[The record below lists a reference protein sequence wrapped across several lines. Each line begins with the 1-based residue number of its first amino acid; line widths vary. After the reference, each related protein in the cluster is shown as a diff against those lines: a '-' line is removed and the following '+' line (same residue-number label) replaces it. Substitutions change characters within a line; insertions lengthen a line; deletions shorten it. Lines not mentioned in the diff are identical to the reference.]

1 MYDLNK
7 TGLKQVY
14 PEYFETDSRVKRSSR
29 LQEIFPADRLQ
40 QMLMNMRSFGMV
52 CQIRYTSLILLSVIG
67 WTFGAEPINSRPGD
81 VAVFSNPRDIRQKK
95 IVCYYQ
101 TWAVYRPKP
110 YRYDIEDIPGNFCT
124 DLMYSFAGLN
134 NKTWELSSLDPSL
147 DFSEA
152 GYKRFT
158 QLRVRYPHL
167 RLFLSVGGWGEG
179 GEKYSQ
185 MVRQKERRDA
195 FVKSALKWLLDLG
208 FDGLDLDWEYPGS
221 YDRDGHR
228 TDKENFVKLVQIEKW
243 MSPRG
248 YATQGNFPNFDAFL
262 LGQVENYLDWI
273 NVMTYDL
280 RVYWDGVADVH
291 SPLYRRP
298 FDTFA
303 YENVNVN
310 DGLYL
315 WVSMGAPKHKL
326 VIGVPFYGKAFQLLY
341 PDQRHQGAPTNN
353 TFQKTLAYYEICKHV
368 QSDGWIRQFDD
379 IGKCPYV
386 IYNETMWMGYEDEE
400 SIGIKLDYI
409 RDHGFGGVMMWAV
422 DLDDYLG
429 SCGEKNKL
437 LKLLNKKLKEYIVP
451 IRDSF

>member
-1 MYDLNK
+1 MK
-7 TGLKQVY
+7 
-14 PEYFETDSRVKRSSR
+14 
-29 LQEIFPADRLQ
+29 
-40 QMLMNMRSFGMV
+40 SFGMV
-52 CQIRYTSLILLSVIG
+52 CQISCTSLMLLFMIG
-67 WTFGAEPINSRPGD
+67 WTFGAEPVNSRPGD
-81 VAVFSNPRDIRQKK
+81 VAVFSNPQDIRQKK

-101 TWAVYRPKP
+101 TWAVYRPEP
-110 YRYDIEDIPGNFCT
+110 YRYDIEDVPGNLCT

-134 NKTWELSSLDPSL
+134 NNTWELSSLDPSL
-147 DFSEA
+147 DFSKD

-167 RLFLSVGGWGEG
+167 RLFMSVGGWGEG
-179 GEKYSQ
+179 GKKYSQ
-185 MVRQKERRDA
+185 MVCHKKRRDA

-221 YDRDGHR
+221 YDRNGHR
-228 TDKENFVKLVQIEKW
+228 RDKENFVTLVRELKEVFEPYSLLLTAAVPIHQCRVW
-243 MSPRG
+243 DG
-248 YATQGNFPNFDAFL
+248 YDVPQLAS
-262 LGQVENYLDWI
+262 YLDWI

-298 FDTFA
+298 FDRFA

-315 WVSMGAPKHKL
+315 WVRMGAPKYKL
-326 VIGVPFYGKAFQLLY
+326 VVGIPFYGKAFELLY
-341 PDQRHQGAPTNN
+341 QDQQHQGAPTNK
-353 TFQKTLAYYEICKHV
+353 TFQTTLAYYEICKHV
-368 QSDGWIRQFDD
+368 QSDGWIRHFDD
-379 IGKCPYV
+379 IGKCPYI

-429 SCGEKNKL
+429 SCGEQNKL
-437 LKLLNKKLKEYIVP
+437 LKLLNNKLNDYVVP
-451 IRDSF
+451 IPDSL